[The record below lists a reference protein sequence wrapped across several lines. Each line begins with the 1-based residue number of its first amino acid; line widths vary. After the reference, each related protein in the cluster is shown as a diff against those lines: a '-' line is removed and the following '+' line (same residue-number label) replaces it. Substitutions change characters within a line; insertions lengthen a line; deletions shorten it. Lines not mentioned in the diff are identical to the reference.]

1 MRGKQCDP
9 YTASQMAVYGMAQAF
24 NISPMQVYEMP
35 MNMVRDFLEIHGEV
49 EFYKN
54 EEMNKKMKNVKR

>member
-1 MRGKQCDP
+1 MV
-9 YTASQMAVYGMAQAF
+9 VYGMAQAF

-49 EFYKN
+49 ELYKN